1 MFLLLKSLTD
11 LNIGNELSLAD
22 DEKFF
27 LVFPKEKKKTDF
39 GCLLIIMS
47 LKKKE
52 NFLERLDIIFKAELK
67 IPEVK
72 TTLETTDL
80 ELCFLEGKP
89 HFLKVCFYL
98 NNAEQ
103 IFLLSKYLIDRKR

>member
-1 MFLLLKSLTD
+1 MM
-11 LNIGNELSLAD
+11 
-22 DEKFF
+22 
-27 LVFPKEKKKTDF
+27 P
-39 GCLLIIMS
+39 

-52 NFLERLDIIFKAELK
+52 KFLETLDIIFKAELK

-80 ELCFLEGKP
+80 ELCFVEGKP
-89 HFLKVCFYL
+89 QFLKLCFYL

-103 IFLLSKYLIDRKR
+103 IFILSKYLIDKKK